1 MITVKDKVVIVTGAG
16 QGIGRA
22 FAKELAND
30 GAKVVI
36 AEINEEKGKQ
46 VAGDIRNSGGDAI
59 FVATDVVRYETVQ
72 QMVAIT
78 VETYL
83 RIDALIN
90 NAAFFYKIVRK
101 PFTKLTEDEWDEVM
115 AINVK
120 GIWNCSRAVAP
131 QMIKQGKGK
140 IVNMASGTAFK
151 GNAYFLHYV
160 SSKGAV
166 VSMTRALAREL
177 AEMGGN
183 GITVNGIAPGST
195 ETEMRDKLDDILQK
209 LSSDKKKE
217 GPVATQILKRRE
229 TVHDLVGPMLFLVS
243 DASDFMTGTVLAVDG
258 GASNH

>member
-1 MITVKDKVVIVTGAG
+1 MITVKGKVVIVTGAG

-22 FAKELAND
+22 FAQELASD

-46 VAGDIRNSGGDAI
+46 IASEIRSDGGDAVFI
-59 FVATDVVRYETVQ
+59 ATDVIKYSTVQ
-72 QMVAIT
+72 QMIAGT
-78 VETYL
+78 VETYG

-90 NAAFFYKIVRK
+90 NAAYFSKIVRK
-101 PFTKLTEDEWDEVM
+101 TFTELTEEEWDTVM

-131 QMIKQGKGK
+131 QMIEQGKGK
-140 IVNMASGTAFK
+140 IINMASGTAFK

-166 VSMTRALAREL
+166 VSMTRALAREM

-183 GITVNGIAPGST
+183 GITVNAIAPGST
-195 ETEMRDKLDDILQK
+195 ETEVREKLDDILQK
-209 LSSDKKKE
+209 LPGDKKRE
-217 GPVATQILKRRE
+217 GPVATQIIKRRE

-243 DASDFMTGTVLAVDG
+243 DASDFMTGTVLVVDG